1 MSMTVVY
8 IFYELRWGKLWFSLP
23 NQVISMTVF
32 SKLPSQI
39 TTRWQYEV
47 LHQIII
53 NGTQIKVSILAP
65 TNNDFNCNQR

>member
-8 IFYELRWGKLWFSLP
+8 IFHELRWENGFSLP
-23 NQVISMTVF
+23 NQVISMTIF